1 MSQTNPPG
9 GTRPPLF
16 PRLKE
21 GFTRF
26 RRLWEHEIWLN
37 VSGRDRSLRGRAF
50 AVLRVVSITLS
61 GLREIKVAVR
71 AAALSYSSLL
81 SLGPLIALTVLVSG
95 FAIGD
100 RDPAVIAESLNR
112 VISFIAPQV
121 GHYDAPGSRQPAI
134 REARPER
141 PPPARGAA
149 GARPETPAP
158 GEGRSA
164 PGAADGKSGQPAA
177 PVATGGTGS
186 AQPALVALISD
197 FITSSRSGTAG
208 AIGLVTLL
216 FIVLSLFS
224 TIENTFNDIWGVR
237 RGRTWLT
244 RIVYYWTVMTLGAL
258 TFFMSVTLLSAGAF
272 LNVFNGLFEWLPL
285 GQQLREFFMWLLPSA
300 SGLLLVLLLTIFYR
314 TIPNTRVRWRA
325 AFAGAAVVTLLLFL
339 NNYLAFLY
347 FRQIISTKSLY
358 GSVAL
363 PLVLMLGLYVF
374 WLIVLVGGQL
384 TYAIQNVRYRSS
396 QTAWHSLNAATRES
410 LSLLV
415 LLLIARRFKECLP
428 PYSATELAQRIR
440 VPAQVLNESLNRL
453 CDVGLAALM
462 PSADIGDPSDY
473 RYQPARPL
481 NRITLV
487 DFHELFV
494 QYGEA
499 PSGGM
504 LNDVDPI
511 LAHYHEKFGAALRA
525 AVGGRTLEQL
535 IDDFAP
541 SATTAPFAIPGRS

>member
-9 GTRPPLF
+9 VGSSNSPAGTRPPWF
-16 PRLKE
+16 PRLRS
-21 GFTRF
+21 GFARF

-37 VSGRDRSLRGRAF
+37 VSGRDRSVRGRIF
-50 AVLRVVSITLS
+50 AILRVASITLS
-61 GLREIKVAVR
+61 GLKEIKVAVR

-81 SLGPLIALTVLVSG
+81 SLGPLVALTVLVSG

-100 RDPAVIAESLNR
+100 RDPALIAQSLNR

-121 GHYDAPGSRQPAI
+121 GHYDDEPR
-134 REARPER
+134 R
-141 PPPARGAA
+141 PPTI
-149 GARPETPAP
+149 EPAP
-158 GEGRSA
+158 DRATTPSSR
-164 PGAADGKSGQPAA
+164 PSTSAADRPQGSGLKSQVSPEPSAA
-177 PVATGGTGS
+177 PPA
-186 AQPALVALISD
+186 AQPALVSLISD
-197 FITSSRSGTAG
+197 FIRTSRSGTAG
-208 AIGLVTLL
+208 AVSLATLL

-258 TFFMSVTLLSAGAF
+258 TFFLSVTMLSAGTF
-272 LNVFNGLFEWLPL
+272 LRVFDWLPL
-285 GQQLREFFMWLLPSA
+285 GEQLREFFNWLLPSTSA
-300 SGLLLVLLLTIFYR
+300 FLLVLLLTVFYR

-339 NNYLAFLY
+339 NNFLAFLY
-347 FRQIISTKSLY
+347 LKQITSTKSLY

-374 WLIVLVGGQL
+374 WLIVLIGGQL

-428 PYSATELAQRIR
+428 PYSSTELAQRIR
-440 VPAQVLNESLNRL
+440 IPSQVLNESLNRL
-453 CDVGLAALM
+453 CDVGLIALL
-462 PSADIGDPSDY
+462 PSADIRDQSDY

-511 LAHYHEKFGAALRA
+511 LAHYHTQVASALRG
-525 AVGGRTLEQL
+525 AVGGRTLDQL
-535 IDDFAP
+535 IEDFAP

>member
-1 MSQTNPPG
+1 VSPTNPPG
-9 GTRPPLF
+9 ASSSNPSAATRPPWF
-16 PRLKE
+16 PRLRS
-21 GFTRF
+21 GFVRF

-50 AVLRVVSITLS
+50 AILRVMSITLS
-61 GLREIKVAVR
+61 GLHEIKVAVR

-81 SLGPLIALTVLVSG
+81 SLGPLVALTVLVSG

-100 RDPAVIAESLNR
+100 RDPAVIAQSLNR

-121 GHYDAPGSRQPAI
+121 GQYDD
-134 REARPER
+134 
-141 PPPARGAA
+141 A
-149 GARPETPAP
+149 GARRPPVIQSASPA
-158 GEGRSA
+158 A
-164 PGAADGKSGQPAA
+164 PGARE
-177 PVATGGTGS
+177 GTGPSVAPS
-186 AQPALVALISD
+186 ALDRHSPTGDGGSEGIGPAPATQPALVGLIGD
-197 FITSSRSGTAG
+197 FIRTSRSGTAG
-208 AIGLVTLL
+208 AVSLATLL

-237 RGRTWLT
+237 RGRSWLT
-244 RIVYYWTVMTLGAL
+244 RVVYYWTVMTLGAL
-258 TFFMSVTLLSAGAF
+258 TFFLSVTMLSAGTF
-272 LNVFNGLFEWLPL
+272 LRVFDWLPL
-285 GQQLREFFMWLLPSA
+285 GDQLREFFHWMLPST
-300 SGLLLVLLLTIFYR
+300 SGLLLVLLLTVFYR

-339 NNYLAFLY
+339 NNFLAFLY
-347 FRQIISTKSLY
+347 LKQITSTKSLY

-374 WLIVLVGGQL
+374 WLIVLIGGQL

-428 PYSATELAQRIR
+428 PYSSSELAQRIR
-440 VPAQVLNESLNRL
+440 IPAQVLNESLNRL
-453 CDVGLAALM
+453 CDVGLIALL
-462 PSADIGDPSDY
+462 PSADIRDPSDY

-487 DFHELFV
+487 DFRELFE

-499 PSGGM
+499 PAGGM

-511 LAHYHEKFGAALRA
+511 LAHYRTQVASALRG
-525 AVGGRTLEQL
+525 AVGARTLDQL
-535 IDDFAP
+535 IEDFAP